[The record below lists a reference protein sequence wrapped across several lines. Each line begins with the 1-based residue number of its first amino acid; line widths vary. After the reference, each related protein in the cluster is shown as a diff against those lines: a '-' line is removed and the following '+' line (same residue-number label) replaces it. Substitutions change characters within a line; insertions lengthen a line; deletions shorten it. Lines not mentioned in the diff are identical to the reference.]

1 MKLQINGE
9 NLELVY
15 SFRSAIYFEQ
25 ITGHNI
31 DFSNLTGN
39 DLITL
44 FYTVV
49 IASLQ
54 KAKKEVIDMVSFLD
68 VVDENGGD
76 KCFMEFAKWYADV
89 IRVQFEILNS
99 TENEDES
106 EKKEIKCKK
115 KTKKA

>member
-1 MKLQINGE
+1 MKIKINGE
-9 NLELVY
+9 YLELVY

-54 KAKKEVIDMVSFLD
+54 KTKKEVIDMVSFLD

-76 KCFMEFAKWYADV
+76 KCFMEFAKWYAEV

-99 TENEDES
+99 TEDEG
-106 EKKEIKCKK
+106 EKKEIKGKK